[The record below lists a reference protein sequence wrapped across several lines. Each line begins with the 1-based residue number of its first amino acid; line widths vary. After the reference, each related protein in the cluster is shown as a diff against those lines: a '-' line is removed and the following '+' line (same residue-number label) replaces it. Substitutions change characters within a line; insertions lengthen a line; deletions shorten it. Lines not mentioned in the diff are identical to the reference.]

1 MGAVGIL
8 RNLSGGSAACK
19 ATCVTAGAIPTVVK
33 LMVNEAAPVVL
44 VNLCVILF
52 NLCKDSS
59 ERRVAVANAAGL
71 PALVSL
77 LGSGIPQVQLEA
89 ADALRIVVLD
99 SKDHCS
105 AAISIGLVPVLG
117 VAMGAGSPP
126 KLQERGALLKK
137 ELIRS
142 GGPTVQKALSK

>member
-59 ERRVAVANAAGL
+59 ERRVAVVNAAGL
-71 PALVSL
+71 PVLISL
-77 LGSGIPQVQLEA
+77 LGSGFPQVQQEA

-99 SKDHCS
+99 NREHCVQAVS
-105 AAISIGLVPVLG
+105 AGLVPVLN
-117 VAMGAGSPP
+117 VAAGGASPA
-126 KLQERGALLKK
+126 KLQSQA
-137 ELIRS
+137 
-142 GGPTVQKALSK
+142 